1 VLLASA
7 KCNRAVKFYCD
18 EPSGL
23 LVRVVR
29 CSESPLA
36 ATPHKS
42 IMQIIAM
49 STVCKSRF
57 AWPPREPEASSN
69 LQIEA
74 IQQNVPIDG
83 AMLAKP

>member
-1 VLLASA
+1 
-7 KCNRAVKFYCD
+7 
-18 EPSGL
+18 
-23 LVRVVR
+23 
-29 CSESPLA
+29 
-36 ATPHKS
+36 
-42 IMQIIAM
+42 MQIIAM